1 MYTYK
6 DGNYIYSGEAE
17 LSDIINVS
25 SMLEEKISCMK
36 ESEPYAKSTIVDL
49 ERALIV
55 LGDLYYDLD

>member
-1 MYTYK
+1 MYTYE

-36 ESEPYAKSTIVDL
+36 ESEPYAKSYIADL

-55 LGDLYYDLD
+55 LGDLYFDLD